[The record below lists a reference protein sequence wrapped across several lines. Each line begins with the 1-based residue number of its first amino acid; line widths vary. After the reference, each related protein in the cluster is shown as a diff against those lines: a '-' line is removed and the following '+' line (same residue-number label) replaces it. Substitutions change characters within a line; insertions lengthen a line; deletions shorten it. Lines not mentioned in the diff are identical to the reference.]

1 MPVHSARRMGLPYAG
16 SASDWMYAYPGVP
29 ERLAQLQQEGFMIV
43 IMNNQAGR
51 GCWVLGAG

>member
-1 MPVHSARRMGLPYAG
+1 MGLPYAG

-43 IMNNQAGR
+43 IMNNQAGT
-51 GCWVLGAG
+51 GCWMLGAG